1 MPVFLLFIPTSE
13 PKRSNVVASSPRGPV
28 RKPFKY
34 LEPRNLVGFFCYADS
49 FKGPARQ
56 GGPTNNITGLNVI
69 GPSKPVAVAYTV
81 RCKFN
86 SGSALQHHHHGGPH
100 RDAGGACRQRASW
113 LPQRSQRGGGPKEP
127 GRQDFSVPGHSAGQW
142 ATPCLARGSCLDVC
156 YARGSMLSE
165 SERARKRERASI
177 FLTLCLLCRRW
188 AREG

>member
-1 MPVFLLFIPTSE
+1 M
-13 PKRSNVVASSPRGPV
+13 

-34 LEPRNLVGFFCYADS
+34 LEPRKLVVFFWLRR
-49 FKGPARQ
+49 FFQRRGPK
-56 GGPTNNITGLNVI
+56 NNITGLNVI
-69 GPSKPVAVAYTV
+69 GPSNLLPLRTLYAVHV
-81 RCKFN
+81 CKFN

-100 RDAGGACRQRASW
+100 RDAGGACHQRASW
-113 LPQRSQRGGGPKEP
+113 LPQRPQRGGGPKEP
-127 GRQDFSVPGHSAGQW
+127 GRQDFSVPGHSDGQW